1 MFTGKR
7 CAFTQKSSR
16 NHLKAKMSSCQAYQL
31 GKGKCLSEDWSF
43 RLRRYDDVAEK
54 GTRYLSFMAYT
65 EPPSA
70 SLQY

>member
-16 NHLKAKMSSCQAYQL
+16 NHLKAKVNSCQLYQL
-31 GKGKCLSEDWSF
+31 RKGKCLSENWSF
-43 RLRRYDDVAEK
+43 RLSRCDDVAEK
-54 GTRYLSFMAYT
+54 GTSYLSFMAYT